1 MFWTIVGAILFVI
14 LLPVILVL
22 AGLAVFWLIIL
33 LPAVVAIGGVIVS
46 GDPWFWA
53 ALGVYPIFWMAK
65 DYPEWLDRRERE
77 KRDLF
82 QPETKTERWLREL
95 EAKQEAGLDI
105 IAEEM
110 GFSDLEPVARR
121 AIAEQELKDRRH
133 RERMKREEEE
143 KRHKEEQG
151 LKMVGEFRPRFE
163 KLIDQMGFEWSVKEQ
178 DKHLVYDL
186 GGWLVELTFEEQ
198 CLWLKEE
205 DHFYSPMAMD
215 IRSEDFDKIIA
226 CFVEHATPRVMKAR
240 GRRPPEP

>member
-14 LLPVILVL
+14 LLPVILWL
-22 AGLAVFWLIIL
+22 TGIAVIWLIIL
-33 LPAVVAIGGVIVS
+33 LPAVVAIGGFIIS
-46 GDPWFWA
+46 GNPWFWA
-53 ALGVYPIFWMAK
+53 ALGVYPIFWLAT

-77 KRDLF
+77 KR
-82 QPETKTERWLREL
+82 ETKTERWLRET
-95 EAKQEAGLDI
+95 EEKQEAGLDKF
-105 IAEEM
+105 AEEM

-121 AIAEQELKDRRH
+121 AMAKQELKDRRH
-133 RERMKREEEE
+133 HERMKREEEQHLKE
-143 KRHKEEQG
+143 EEQG
-151 LKMVGEFRPRFE
+151 LKMVCEFRSRFE
-163 KLIDQMGFEWSVKEQ
+163 RLIDQMGFEWSVKEQ

-186 GGWLVELTFEEQ
+186 GGWLVELAFEEQ

-205 DHFYSPMAMD
+205 DYFSPMAMD